1 MYHVLIAV
9 DEDDEQAIVQA
20 KAVSEL
26 PGQDEIE
33 VTAYHCFD
41 HENPGGASATQV
53 AGVKRVLDHFEDTE
67 VEVNIEES
75 SGDAATEIVAA
86 ANELGVDAIC
96 TGGRRRTPAGKAL
109 FGSVSQAVLLNAE
122 CPVIFAAE

>member
-9 DEDDEQAIVQA
+9 DEDEDQA
-20 KAVSEL
+20 KMQARAVSAL
-26 PGQDEIE
+26 PGQDELA

-53 AGVKRVLDHFEDTE
+53 AGVKRVVEHFEDTG

-75 SGDAATEIVAA
+75 SGDAATEIVEA

-96 TGGRRRTPAGKAL
+96 TGGRQRTPAGKAL
-109 FGSVSQAVLLNAE
+109 FGSVSQGVLLNAD
-122 CPVIFAAE
+122 CTVIFAAE